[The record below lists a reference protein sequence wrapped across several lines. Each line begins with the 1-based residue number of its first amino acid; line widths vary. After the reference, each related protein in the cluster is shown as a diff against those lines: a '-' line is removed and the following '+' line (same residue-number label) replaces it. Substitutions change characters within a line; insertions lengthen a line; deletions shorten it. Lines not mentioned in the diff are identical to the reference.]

1 MTNNAQLAQI
11 VADRLGAR
19 LSDIL
24 GDHIAEITQEL
35 LEEEG
40 YDIEENDEETF
51 DTLMDVAS
59 RIYIGAA

>member
-1 MTNNAQLAQI
+1 MTNAELAQV

-19 LSDIL
+19 IQDLL
-24 GDHIAEITQEL
+24 EDHIAEITQEL

-40 YDIEENDEETF
+40 FDIEANEDETF
-51 DTLMDVAS
+51 ETLMDVSS